1 VFDAWVPMI
10 FHPIVRWSSIGLD
23 AVHRPRIVMLVF
35 TVRWSSAAQ
44 AYQSV
49 EPQTY

>member
-10 FHPIVRWSSIGLD
+10 FHLIVRWSSIRLD
-23 AVHRPRIVMLVF
+23 VVHRPGIVMLAF
-35 TVRWSSAAQ
+35 AVRWSSAAQ